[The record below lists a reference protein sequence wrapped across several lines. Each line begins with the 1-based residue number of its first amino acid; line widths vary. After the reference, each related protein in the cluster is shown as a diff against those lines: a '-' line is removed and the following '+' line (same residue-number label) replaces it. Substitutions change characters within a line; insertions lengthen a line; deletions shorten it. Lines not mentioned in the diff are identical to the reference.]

1 MDTGSLFQDILAVL
15 GHSLGLDQ
23 EGVLWHDKG
32 DALRVIGPGADS
44 PWVKPWLDQL
54 PALLARTSAVS
65 LWGSQDFDLAAAA
78 PRVLFFPLLVQN
90 AESYGVLW
98 PVPEDFDLSAA
109 QRRELEPLARLVT
122 QALQGAQVWQE
133 SQRRLVRLEAVASV
147 GRDATILIDSND
159 LLERVTHL
167 ISAQFGFYHVGIF
180 LIDEKREYAV
190 LRASNSEGGRRL
202 LELGHKLKIGAQGMV
217 GYVAATGEPR
227 IALDVGADKVHFVN
241 VFLPH
246 TRSEISLPMRHR
258 GEVLGVLDVQSTE
271 AGAFSPDDFTAL
283 QIMADQLANALVNA
297 RLYEALQHRL
307 EETHLLREV
316 MLEASALR
324 QDEVLS
330 QAAKLLR
337 EALPFPFQAFL
348 KPASGGLL
356 VPVTPDGNWPFPAQS
371 LSATP
376 WADVWAGMPLWLG
389 GEAVSAWLGRQA
401 RELYAVPVR
410 VAGETALLFVLAT
423 SQPFSLDRPQF
434 MRFLE
439 SLATELGVLLENARL
454 YEKSLQAAE
463 RLERLVRSGR
473 LMAATRSTES
483 LVELISE
490 TLLYELQAHIEV
502 GMLDE
507 AHQIQHVWEAG
518 LPAGGASSEA
528 LLYELPIDLVL
539 SEMQLETRLNVPY
552 LQAQAESVGIECPVW
567 GRLES
572 GVYRFYPLRT
582 AGRLLG
588 VLLLGLSTDLTEEQE
603 AWVQALVNQAA
614 LALENAGLLEQL
626 MAQAQELQRAY
637 EEAQHLNDVRT
648 QMLQN
653 VSHELRT
660 PMGLILGYTEM
671 LQDGTLGDLSEQQR
685 HALEVIYQRASDLN
699 RMIQGLTVFHGGL
712 QPEHL
717 ETIALSPLLADIINE
732 FTNAAR
738 KRNISLSLSVPVEV
752 LTVKG
757 DRSRLRLAI
766 SHLVE
771 NAIKFS
777 EAGDEVRVSA
787 QSAAGQA
794 VIVVKDEGVGIAPE
808 QLTRIFERFYQV
820 DGSMRRRVGGMGI
833 GLALV
838 WEIVEAHGGHV
849 TVNSEPGVGSEFI
862 VYLPLME
869 SESIFASFDELRS

>member
-1 MDTGSLFQDILAVL
+1 MDTDSLFRDILAVL
-15 GHSLGLDQ
+15 GYSLKLDQ
-23 EGVLWHDKG
+23 DGVLWHDKG
-32 DALRVIGPGADS
+32 DALQVIGAGADS
-44 PWVKPWLDQL
+44 PWLKPWLDHL
-54 PALLARTSAVS
+54 PTLLARTSQ
-65 LWGSQDFDLAAAA
+65 WCFFDRKDFNLSDAA
-78 PRVLFFPLLVQN
+78 PRVLFFPLLVQT

-98 PVPEDFDLSAA
+98 PVPEDFSLQEA
-109 QRRELEPLARLVT
+109 QRQELEALGRVVI
-122 QALQGAQVWQE
+122 QALQGMHALQE
-133 SQRRLVRLEAVASV
+133 SRQRLVRLEAVASV
-147 GRDATILIDSND
+147 GRDATVLIDSND
-159 LLERVTHL
+159 LLQRVTHL

-190 LRASNSEGGRRL
+190 LYASNSEGGKRL
-202 LELGHKLKIGAQGMV
+202 LELGHKLKVGAQGMV

-227 IALDVGADKVHFVN
+227 IALDVGADKVHFAN

-297 RLYEALQHRL
+297 RLYESLQHRL
-307 EETHLLREV
+307 EETRLLREV

-330 QAAKLLR
+330 HAAKLLR

-348 KPASGGLL
+348 SLSPEGLL
-356 VPVTPDGNWPFPAQS
+356 VPLVTDGNWPFPAQA
-371 LSATP
+371 LANTP
-376 WADVWAGMPLWLG
+376 WADVWEGMPLWLS
-389 GEAVSAWLGRQA
+389 GEAVSSWLGRQM

-410 VAGETALLFVLAT
+410 GGGETILLFALGAP
-423 SQPFSLDRPQF
+423 QPLSLDRPQF

-454 YEKSLQAAE
+454 YEKSLLAAE

-483 LVELISE
+483 LVGLLFE

-502 GMLDE
+502 GTLDE

-518 LPAGGASSEA
+518 LPAGEAVEQA
-528 LLYELPIDLVL
+528 LLYDLPIDLLL
-539 SEMQLETRLNVPY
+539 SEMQLETRLDLQY
-552 LQAQAESVGIECPVW
+552 LQARSAAVGVACRIW
-567 GRLES
+567 SYLEQ

-588 VLLLGLSTDLTEEQE
+588 VLLIGLQTDLTEEQE
-603 AWVQALVNQAA
+603 SWVQALVNQAA

-626 MAQAQELQRAY
+626 TAQAQELQRAY

-671 LQDGTLGDLSEQQR
+671 LQDGTLGELSDQQQ
-685 HALEVIYQRASDLN
+685 HAVNVIYQRACDLN

-712 QPEHL
+712 RPEHV
-717 ETIALSPLLADIINE
+717 ETIALSPLLADIIND
-732 FTNAAR
+732 FTSTAR
-738 KRNISLSLSVPVEV
+738 KRNISLSLSVPVDT

-777 EAGDEVRVSA
+777 EAGDEVRIAAHSE
-787 QSAAGQA
+787 AGQA
-794 VIVVKDEGVGIAPE
+794 VIAVKDEGVGIAPE

-862 VYLPLME
+862 VYLPLLE
-869 SESIFASFDELRS
+869 SESIFAPFDELRS